1 MIKQIILIWFS
12 QLWYEDVVLVFNSNE
27 KKSHLISHGPK
38 IIITTVK
45 SFKFITT
52 KVHYGLNKN
61 NPDLVSKHNYF
72 HLFDLSTIKKN
83 PEVVDLRIL
92 IDLQELQLPALII
105 WRCQLFHLR
114 GRDC

>member
-1 MIKQIILIWFS
+1 MVLIKATQTWFLS
-12 QLWYEDVVLVFNSNE
+12 
-27 KKSHLISHGPK
+27 
-38 IIITTVK
+38 
-45 SFKFITT
+45 
-52 KVHYGLNKN
+52 
-61 NPDLVSKHNYF
+61 HNYF

-105 WRCQLFHLR
+105 WRCLLFHLR